1 MQRGFFYAFILDECS
16 PEFVAEGLNSEG
28 GGDFRKGISMVGELR
43 FNLNLALLFC
53 LDHFGQI
60 FTRQPPVGDHR

>member
-43 FNLNLALLFC
+43 FEPL
-53 LDHFGQI
+53 
-60 FTRQPPVGDHR
+60 